1 MDGWMGGCEL
11 DRGLGEGGN
20 RACGPRL
27 AKIEDV
33 LFSVRVVKRGAWFD
47 WNTGMGLGDCS
58 ICVRIRQ
65 SMRGVHF
72 LVGVCNVSV

>member
-11 DRGLGEGGN
+11 GRGLGEGGN

-47 WNTGMGLGDCS
+47 WNTGMGLRELCCCGG
-58 ICVRIRQ
+58 VRW
-65 SMRGVHF
+65 V
-72 LVGVCNVSV
+72 

>member
-33 LFSVRVVKRGAWFD
+33 LFSVKGRGGGGREEGCLVRLEHGD
-47 WNTGMGLGDCS
+47 GL
-58 ICVRIRQ
+58 R
-65 SMRGVHF
+65 
-72 LVGVCNVSV
+72 

>member
-33 LFSVRVVKRGAWFD
+33 LFSVKGRGGGGA
-47 WNTGMGLGDCS
+47 
-58 ICVRIRQ
+58 
-65 SMRGVHF
+65 
-72 LVGVCNVSV
+72 